1 MSVLAGWLQRIG
13 VRSGVSRR
21 RALTYGLVFLGAGL
35 LIYLLFAR
43 MSTAGQTTT
52 FVLNAGA
59 QSQALPVPDLTF
71 PSATVL
77 YLCVLACAFLGGWQL
92 ARGFR
97 RVNLILGVVAT
108 VFVLAFLTWAARDR
122 SFNFTG
128 LLSSALL
135 RAVPIALAAL
145 SGVLCERCAVINI
158 GIEGMMLSGAFTAT
172 LMGSVAANVWRWPS
186 WAALSFGLAGALLAG
201 ALLGLLLAVLAVR
214 FKVNQII
221 AGTAINIL
229 AVGLTSFLS
238 ARILA
243 ETRFQHLNNPGIFQ
257 PVSIP
262 ILSNIPVIGPVFFE
276 QNVLVYLLFIL
287 LIVSHVMLFYT
298 RWGLR
303 TRAVGEHPRAADTL
317 GVNVFKTRYVNVTLG
332 GMAAA
337 MGGAFLIL
345 GSVGRFDE
353 LMTAGKG
360 FIGLAAMIFGKWM
373 PFGAFGA
380 ALIFGF
386 ADALQTKL
394 SILEVPIASQFLL
407 MAPYLVTMIVLAGV
421 VGEAIPPAADGQP
434 YEKQ

>member
-1 MSVLAGWLQRIG
+1 VSTVSERIDVG
-13 VRSGVSRR
+13 SKRPRQ
-21 RALTYGLVFLGAGL
+21 AIAYGLVFLGAGL
-35 LIYLLFAR
+35 LIFLLFAR
-43 MSTAGQTTT
+43 GATPGQSTT
-52 FVLNAGA
+52 FNLTPRRT
-59 QSQALPVPDLTF
+59 QALPVPDLSF
-71 PSATVL
+71 PTLPVL
-77 YLCVLACAFLGGWQL
+77 YAFAILCAFIGGWQL
-92 ARGFR
+92 ARGFP
-97 RVNLILGVVAT
+97 RVNLALGAVAGL
-108 VFVLAFLTWAARDR
+108 FVLAFLTWAARDK
-122 SFNFTG
+122 SLSLTG

-158 GIEGMMLSGAFTAT
+158 GIEGMMLTGAFVAS
-172 LMGSVAANVWRWPS
+172 LMGSVAANVWQWP
-186 WAALSFGLAGALLAG
+186 AGVAQVFGLVSALGAG

-214 FKVNQII
+214 FKIDQII

-229 AVGLTSFLS
+229 GTGITSFLS

-243 ETRFQHLNNPGIFQ
+243 EFEQLNTPGIFPQ
-257 PVSIP
+257 FSVPLLAKIP
-262 ILSNIPVIGPVFFE
+262 IVGPVFFE

-287 LIVSHVMLFYT
+287 LTVTHIILFYT

-317 GVNVFKTRYVNVTLG
+317 GIDVFKNRYVNVTVG
-332 GMAAA
+332 GMVGAL
-337 MGGAFLIL
+337 GGAFLIL

-360 FIGLAAMIFGKWM
+360 FIGLAAMIFGNWM

-394 SILEVPIASQFLL
+394 AILQVPIPSQFML

-421 VGEAIPPAADGQP
+421 VGEALPPAADGQP
-434 YEKQ
+434 YEKE

>member
-1 MSVLAGWLQRIG
+1 LI
-13 VRSGVSRR
+13 
-21 RALTYGLVFLGAGL
+21 FLGAGL
-35 LIYLLFAR
+35 LIFLLFAR
-43 MSTAGQTTT
+43 SASQGQTTT
-52 FVLNAGA
+52 FALMPRES
-59 QSQALPVPDLTF
+59 QSIEVPDVSF
-71 PSATVL
+71 PSLTALYIFTVL
-77 YLCVLACAFLGGWQL
+77 SVFMGGWQL

-97 RVNLILGVVAT
+97 RANLALGVVAIL
-108 VFVLAFLTWAARDR
+108 FVLAFLTWAARDK
-122 SFNFTG
+122 SLNLTG

-145 SGVLCERCAVINI
+145 SGVICERCAVINI
-158 GIEGMMLSGAFTAT
+158 GIEGMMLTGAFVAA
-172 LMGSVAANVWRWPS
+172 LMGSVAANIWQWS
-186 WAALSFGLAGALLAG
+186 AGLAQMFGLVSALGSG

-214 FKVNQII
+214 FKIDQII

-229 AVGLTSFLS
+229 GTGITSFLS

-243 ETRFQHLNNPGIFQ
+243 EFGQLNNAGIFPQ
-257 PVSIP
+257 VSIP
-262 ILSNIPVIGPVFFE
+262 LLSKIPVMGPVFFE
-276 QNVLVYLLFIL
+276 QNGLVYLLFIL
-287 LIVSHVMLFYT
+287 MTLVHIVLFFT

-317 GVNVFKTRYVNVTLG
+317 GIDVFKNRYINVTAG
-332 GMAAA
+332 GMVGAL
-337 MGGAFLIL
+337 GGAFLIL

-360 FIGLAAMIFGKWM
+360 FIGLAAMIFGNWM

-386 ADALQTKL
+386 ADSLQTKL
-394 SILEVPIASQFLL
+394 AILEVPIPSQFML

-421 VGEAIPPAADGQP
+421 VGEATPPAADGQP

>member
-1 MSVLAGWLQRIG
+1 LI
-13 VRSGVSRR
+13 
-21 RALTYGLVFLGAGL
+21 FLGAGL
-35 LIYLLFAR
+35 LIFGLFAR
-43 MSTAGQTTT
+43 GGAPEQKTA
-52 FVLNAGA
+52 FVLNPAGE
-59 QSQALPVPDLTF
+59 SQAIPVSDVVVPSLT
-71 PSATVL
+71 AL
-77 YLCVLACAFLGGWQL
+77 YVLALTCVFFGGWQL

-97 RVNLILGVVAT
+97 RVNLALGAVAAL
-108 VFVLAFLTWAARDR
+108 FVLAFLIWAARGK
-122 SFNFTG
+122 SLNLTG

-135 RAVPIALAAL
+135 RSVPIALAGL

-158 GIEGMMLSGAFTAT
+158 AIEGMMLTGAFAAT
-172 LMGSVAANVWRWPS
+172 LMGSVAANVWEWPK
-186 WAALSFGLAGALLAG
+186 WAALPVGLVSALASG

-214 FKVNQII
+214 FKIDQII

-229 AVGLTSFLS
+229 SVGITSFLS
-238 ARILA
+238 SRIMA
-243 ETRFQHLNNPGIFQ
+243 EFEYLNRPGTFT
-257 PVSIP
+257 PFSIP
-262 ILSNIPVIGPVFFE
+262 LLANIPIIGPVFFE
-276 QNVLVYLLFIL
+276 QNVLVYTLFIL
-287 LIVSHVMLFYT
+287 LVVIHVMLLYT

-317 GVNVFKTRYVNVTLG
+317 GIDVFKNRYVNVTLG
-332 GMAAA
+332 GMVGAL
-337 MGGAFLIL
+337 GGAFLIL

-360 FIGLAAMIFGKWM
+360 FIGLAAMIFGNWM

-394 SILEVPIASQFLL
+394 AILKVPIPSQFML
-407 MAPYLVTMIVLAGV
+407 MAPYLVTMVVLAGV

>member
-1 MSVLAGWLQRIG
+1 MA
-13 VRSGVSRR
+13 
-21 RALTYGLVFLGAGL
+21 ALYA
-35 LIYLLFAR
+35 FAI
-43 MSTAGQTTT
+43 
-52 FVLNAGA
+52 L
-59 QSQALPVPDLTF
+59 
-71 PSATVL
+71 
-77 YLCVLACAFLGGWQL
+77 CAFFAGWQL

-97 RVNLILGVVAT
+97 RVNLALGAVAGLL
-108 VFVLAFLTWAARDR
+108 VLAFLTWAARDR
-122 SFNFTG
+122 SLSLTG
-128 LLSSALL
+128 LLSSTLL

-145 SGVLCERCAVINI
+145 SGVICERCAVINI
-158 GIEGMMLSGAFTAT
+158 GIEGMMLIGAFVSA
-172 LMGSVAANVWRWPS
+172 LMGSVAANIWQWP
-186 WAALSFGLAGALLAG
+186 AGLAQLFGLVNALAAG

-214 FKVNQII
+214 FKIDQII

-229 AVGLTSFLS
+229 GTGITSFLS

-243 ETRFQHLNNPGIFQ
+243 EFGQLNNPGIFSQ
-257 PVSIP
+257 FAIPLLAKIP
-262 ILSNIPVIGPVFFE
+262 IIGPVFFE
-276 QNVLVYLLFIL
+276 QNVLVYLLFVL
-287 LIVSHVMLFYT
+287 LAVTHVVLFFT

-317 GVNVFKTRYVNVTLG
+317 GIDVFRNRYINVTIG
-332 GMAAA
+332 GMVGAL
-337 MGGAFLIL
+337 GGAFLIL

-360 FIGLAAMIFGKWM
+360 FIGLAAMIFGNWT

-386 ADALQTKL
+386 ADSLQTKL
-394 SILEVPIASQFLL
+394 AILQVPIPSQFML

>member
-1 MSVLAGWLQRIG
+1 
-13 VRSGVSRR
+13 
-21 RALTYGLVFLGAGL
+21 LVFLGAGL
-35 LIYLLFAR
+35 AIFLLFAR
-43 MSTAGQTTT
+43 GATQAETTT
-52 FVLNAGA
+52 FDLMPR
-59 QSQALPVPDLTF
+59 QSESLPVPDLSF
-71 PSATVL
+71 PTLAAL
-77 YLCVLACAFLGGWQL
+77 YAFTIISVFIGGWQL

-97 RVNLILGVVAT
+97 RVNLALGAVAGL
-108 VFVLAFLTWAARDR
+108 FVLAFLTWAARDK
-122 SFNFTG
+122 SLNLTG

-145 SGVLCERCAVINI
+145 SGVICERCAVINI
-158 GIEGMMLSGAFTAT
+158 GIEGMMLTGAFVAA
-172 LMGSVAANVWRWPS
+172 LMGSVAANVWQWP
-186 WAALSFGLAGALLAG
+186 AGLAQIFGLISALAAG

-214 FKVNQII
+214 FKIDQII

-229 AVGLTSFLS
+229 GTGITSFLS

-243 ETRFQHLNNPGIFQ
+243 EFGQLNNPGIFPQ
-257 PVSIP
+257 FSIP
-262 ILSNIPVIGPVFFE
+262 LLAKIPVVGPVFFE
-276 QNVLVYLLFIL
+276 QNGLVYLLFIL
-287 LIVSHVMLFYT
+287 MTVTHVILFFT

-317 GVNVFKTRYVNVTLG
+317 GIDVFKNRYVNVTVG
-332 GMAAA
+332 GMVGAL
-337 MGGAFLIL
+337 GGAFLIL

-360 FIGLAAMIFGKWM
+360 FIGLAAMIFGHWM

-394 SILEVPIASQFLL
+394 AILEVPIPSQFML
-407 MAPYLVTMIVLAGV
+407 MAPYLVTMVVLAGV
-421 VGEAIPPAADGQP
+421 VGEAVPPAADGQP

>member
-1 MSVLAGWLQRIG
+1 MSTVSKQVDGRG
-13 VRSGVSRR
+13 RTSSRR
-21 RALTYGLVFLGAGL
+21 EITYGLIFLGTGL
-35 LIYLLFAR
+35 LIFGLFAR
-43 MSTAGQTTT
+43 GGAPEQKTA
-52 FVLNAGA
+52 FVLNPAGE
-59 QSQALPVPDLTF
+59 SQAIPVSDVVVPSLT
-71 PSATVL
+71 TL
-77 YLCVLACAFLGGWQL
+77 YALALICVFFGGWQL

-97 RVNLILGVVAT
+97 RVNLALGAVAAL
-108 VFVLAFLTWAARDR
+108 FVLAFLIWAARGK
-122 SFNFTG
+122 SLNLTG

-135 RAVPIALAAL
+135 RSVPIALAGL

-158 GIEGMMLSGAFTAT
+158 AIEGMMLTGAFAAT
-172 LMGSVAANVWRWPS
+172 LMGSVAANVWEWPK
-186 WAALSFGLAGALLAG
+186 WAALPVGLVSALASG

-214 FKVNQII
+214 FKIDQII

-229 AVGLTSFLS
+229 SVGITSFLS
-238 ARILA
+238 SRIMA
-243 ETRFQHLNNPGIFQ
+243 EFEYLNRPGTFT
-257 PVSIP
+257 PFSIP
-262 ILSNIPVIGPVFFE
+262 LLANIPIIGPVFFE
-276 QNVLVYLLFIL
+276 QNVLVYTLFIL
-287 LIVSHVMLFYT
+287 LVVIHVMLLYT

-317 GVNVFKTRYVNVTLG
+317 GIDVFKNRYVNVTLG
-332 GMAAA
+332 GMVGAL
-337 MGGAFLIL
+337 GGAFLIL

-360 FIGLAAMIFGKWM
+360 FIGLAAMIFGNWM

-394 SILEVPIASQFLL
+394 AILKVPIPSQFML
-407 MAPYLVTMIVLAGV
+407 MAPYLVTMVVLAGV